1 MKKNKKIIIAAIAL
15 VVLIAAMAVIYASTR
30 PATAEGEKSFTV
42 EVIHGDG
49 SEKTFTYQTDAEYLG
64 EVLLDEGLIQGE
76 VNQFGLYI
84 ITVDGENAI
93 YEEDGAY
100 WALYEGDDYAQQGID
115 ETPILDGSEFSLV
128 YTVG

>member
-84 ITVDGENAI
+84 ITVDGEDAI